1 MRLCGELFICCRTHL
16 IIYIFP
22 PLNQVAFSLVI
33 GKHIREVNRKVLG
46 GMFGLDRCGCK
57 FGSNYS
63 KLNVNVSNSKALKFM
78 RNKDGRRLTVK
89 STGEVLEKVKSFKY
103 LVSHV

>member
-1 MRLCGELFICCRTHL
+1 
-16 IIYIFP
+16 
-22 PLNQVAFSLVI
+22 
-33 GKHIREVNRKVLG
+33 
-46 GMFGLDRCGCK
+46 MFGLDRCGCK
-57 FGSNYS
+57 FGSWSQRENYS